1 MGGLSIINL
10 SSSVGISSCQR
21 WGNVTTTTFSSQI
34 YQLAVPKFETSSV
47 SFRNGCSRLI
57 CYSKPSVFQD
67 FQDYVRPERLLP
79 STEASILTE
88 SSPDDFINLLGGDES
103 RSVYFI
109 KLRTSSFSGS
119 CLSDINAGVMFCL
132 IDENGN
138 SLLQRIAASPKNE
151 ECGHNFSC
159 FQRGSSDEFKFDG
172 PKLGKIEAVWIGLES
187 VRSLEARRYQL
198 DCNQW
203 VSTSVHSS

>member
-21 WGNVTTTTFSSQI
+21 WGNVTTTSSSQMD
-34 YQLAVPKFETSSV
+34 QPAVPNFQTSSI
-47 SFRNGCSRLI
+47 SFRKGCSRLI
-57 CYSKPSVFQD
+57 CCSKPSIFQD
-67 FQDYVRPERLLP
+67 FQDYARPARLLP

-88 SSPDDFINLLGGDES
+88 SSPDDIINFLGDDES
-103 RSVYFI
+103 RSAYIV
-109 KLRTSSFSGS
+109 KLRTSSISGS
-119 CLSDINAGVMFCL
+119 CLSDVNAGMMLCL

-138 SLLQRIAASPKNE
+138 SILQRIAASPKDE
-151 ECGHNFSC
+151 EQDC

-187 VRSLEARRYQL
+187 GWSHVEKPNLNSLPPLTQKHMV
-198 DCNQW
+198 N
-203 VSTSVHSS
+203 